1 MPFLYFMLPK
11 RCVFLPLSIMPSL
24 LSLSILTTLS
34 LLQMWPYTTNPIRDT
49 LGRTRNW
56 DDSLNIFN
64 DSHGPEGDY
73 NPVFKAEKL
82 GAILDQGL
90 IAYITMVRGFEALF
104 FHTDGRRNLSLDFRA
119 SIRVLHMIISG
130 RGEPSMNLT

>member
-1 MPFLYFMLPK
+1 MLPK

-24 LSLSILTTLS
+24 LSPSILTTLS

-104 FHTDGRRNLSLDFRA
+104 FHADGRRNLSLDFRA
-119 SIRVLHMIISG
+119 SIRVLRMIISG
-130 RGEPSMNLT
+130 RAKPSINLT

>member
-1 MPFLYFMLPK
+1 
-11 RCVFLPLSIMPSL
+11 
-24 LSLSILTTLS
+24 
-34 LLQMWPYTTNPIRDT
+34 MWPYTTNPIRDT

-119 SIRVLHMIISG
+119 SIRVLRMIISG
-130 RGEPSMNLT
+130 RAKPSINLTYCGFHAAL

>member
-1 MPFLYFMLPK
+1 M
-11 RCVFLPLSIMPSL
+11 
-24 LSLSILTTLS
+24 LTTLS

-90 IAYITMVRGFEALF
+90 IAYITMVRGFEAFF

-119 SIRVLHMIISG
+119 SIRVLRMIISG
-130 RGEPSMNLT
+130 RAEPSIELDLMRLPCCFVVYP

>member
-1 MPFLYFMLPK
+1 
-11 RCVFLPLSIMPSL
+11 
-24 LSLSILTTLS
+24 
-34 LLQMWPYTTNPIRDT
+34 MWPYTTNPIRDT

-90 IAYITMVRGFEALF
+90 IAYITMVRGFEAFSSTTMADEIYHSIL
-104 FHTDGRRNLSLDFRA
+104 GRQ
-119 SIRVLHMIISG
+119 
-130 RGEPSMNLT
+130 